1 MGSPSFLQKLEI
13 LLQRKYLIFTHT
25 GGRLGGKNV
34 INYNDSFT
42 RWGKAKQAA
51 EDFVTVCFCDCGCI
65 HVFLDVYCLH
75 VLVDINIVMSVWMS
89 PCPCGYT
96 VFMSLCTSLCLC
108 GSLHVLV
115 NVYMSFVNFYMSLW
129 MSSSLC
135 GCLHVFLN
143 IFMSLCM
150 SAYLC
155 GSLYVFVN
163 VFICLCGCL
172 HVIVN
177 V

>member
-1 MGSPSFLQKLEI
+1 MFGGWILWGVKMSYGLPFLPSKIRNPPPKKIYNFYTQGVTWEE
-13 LLQRKYLIFTHT
+13 
-25 GGRLGGKNV
+25 KNV

-42 RWGKAKQAA
+42 RWGKGKQAA
-51 EDFVTVCFCDCGCI
+51 EDFVTVCDCDCGCI
-65 HVFLDVYCLH
+65 HVFLDVYC
-75 VLVDINIVMSVWMS
+75 
-89 PCPCGYT
+89 
-96 VFMSLCTSLCLC
+96 
-108 GSLHVLV
+108 LHVLV

-150 SAYLC
+150 SACLC

>member
-13 LLQRKYLIFTHT
+13 LLPRKYLIFTYT

-75 VLVDINIVMSVWMS
+75 VLVDKNIVMSLWIS
-89 PCPCGYT
+89 SCPCK
-96 VFMSLCTSLCLC
+96 CI
-108 GSLHVLV
+108 H
-115 NVYMSFVNFYMSLW
+115 MSFVNFYMSLW